1 MQRRRPDGRRL
12 ESRLQPSAG
21 VVVMSVDEVTSRW
34 FELAVS
40 CDPDAVEMFTAFF
53 LEIGCGAGVVIAE
66 PVSPGA
72 NDGDVVVDPL
82 LPVTVSTYL
91 PAETAEPIIDHVR
104 ESLPLLRQEYEV
116 SDLVVRGVV
125 VTKRADEDWADAWQ
139 SHGNLLH
146 VGRRVLVKAPWL
158 DHDPEPGE
166 IVLELETGLA
176 FGTGGHPS
184 THLVM
189 TAIEDT
195 VAPGM
200 RVLDVGTGTGI
211 LAIASAI
218 LGAAAVDAVD
228 IEPEAVRVARAN
240 AVHNGVGNRVR
251 VARGSVGAGQ
261 PFQDEYDL
269 VVANI
274 LGPILITL
282 ADDLTRAVR
291 RGGGLILGGIIDFRE
306 VSVRDAFQALGM
318 QITRREELDG
328 WVMLVLRK
336 PDPGS
341 APANS

>member
-1 MQRRRPDGRRL
+1 MAALLHAGLPERYALGSSAH
-12 ESRLQPSAG
+12 EHERLQRQA
-21 VVVMSVDEVTSRW
+21 DIFR
-34 FELAVS
+34 
-40 CDPDAVEMFTAFF
+40 
-53 LEIGCGAGVVIAE
+53 
-66 PVSPGA
+66 
-72 NDGDVVVDPL
+72 
-82 LPVTVSTYL
+82 
-91 PAETAEPIIDHVR
+91 PATTQ
-104 ESLPLLRQEYEV
+104 LLRN
-116 SDLVVRGVV
+116 
-125 VTKRADEDWADAWQ
+125 A
-139 SHGNLLH
+139 
-146 VGRRVLVKAPWL
+146 
-158 DHDPEPGE
+158 
-166 IVLELETGLA
+166 GL
-176 FGTGGHPS
+176 
-184 THLVM
+184 
-189 TAIEDT
+189 
-195 VAPGM
+195 APGM

-211 LAIASAI
+211 LAIASAV